1 MRNIE
6 PTPIRREDQ
15 LHDAASAAAY
25 LRCGRRLIYRLV
37 SERRVRFTRA
47 GRELAVFLAVRP
59 RHLPRQPQ
67 RAAAGCRLPA

>member
-15 LHDAASAAAY
+15 LHDVVSAAAY

-47 GRELAVFLAVRP
+47 GRELRFWQSDLDTYLASRSVP
-59 RHLPRQPQ
+59 PLD
-67 RAAAGCRLPA
+67 AA